1 MWLKTEGGREECQLS
16 VGRLSSTSPRT
27 HVIFDLGVPRCQYNI
42 RVRMTKYSLGELIV
56 RVLFEVFMPVV
67 KLRLEGGNRQ
77 KTRRRCLPLR
87 QRHTDRIQFDRAWSI
102 LRRNSGRSKSR
113 LSDRD
118 VHDLSRRPRQTLG
131 STHAIDGGDLSVSMA
146 RQLPS
151 WGLETWIQYEP
162 FRLVLRERT
171 ERDIDKPGRTGLRTF
186 PVAHSAD
193 IPKGSAE
200 INYR

>member
-1 MWLKTEGGREECQLS
+1 
-16 VGRLSSTSPRT
+16 
-27 HVIFDLGVPRCQYNI
+27 
-42 RVRMTKYSLGELIV
+42 
-56 RVLFEVFMPVV
+56 MPVV

-77 KTRRRCLPLR
+77 KTRRRCSPLR
-87 QRHTDRIQFDRAWSI
+87 QRHTDRIQLDRPWRV
-102 LRRNSGRSKSR
+102 LRRNSGRGKSR

-151 WGLETWIQYEP
+151 WGLETWIQYAP
-162 FRLVLRERT
+162 CRLVLRERT
-171 ERDIDKPGRTGLRTF
+171 ERDIDKPGQTGLRTH

-193 IPKGSAE
+193 IPKRCGGQLPMITHGCESQNWQAQSRAGSVGTGLAVSTVSG
-200 INYR
+200 RRKASQGSTAGRALLKTASAASGCTTKG